1 MDEIR
6 QENEKTEDIIPSIQL
21 NNENENELEFI
32 IEVNTDL
39 NENNNELNE
48 VGVNENEN
56 QNSNDFI
63 NIIESQI
70 TIQNEEETQ
79 NEQPENNNYIEYN
92 NINSTPKQTTTNE
105 IEYTEISNQKSLAN
119 KETEIK
125 LQNKSYKQSHKSY
138 NSNSIKLPKPLTDR
152 TQSIKPNKQNPFK
165 TSTLN
170 ISDIPLPKF
179 NPKTNTKKP
188 SLQNNLSISIQQKK
202 SATPKPSPSSS
213 SFPSTS
219 STPTPIT
226 SSITF
231 EQSSFN
237 PTTPSVNQ
245 TELIPQHTQSEFIPP
260 FLEDPPAEPIT
271 TIDIA
276 IDPKEK
282 QKLERQIQK
291 VLKRGKIAQ
300 FDIDNFNI
308 QRQLGDGSYGVIFQI
323 QDKDSKLKYA
333 LKKIIAHDIEEVEIF
348 QHEFELVNSVNHPH
362 IMKIYGIC
370 TRILDLTTIAIY
382 VLMEMAVSDWDNEI
396 KKHINNKK
404 IYKERD
410 LLKIL
415 RQLVSALTFM
425 QKHKISHRDIKP
437 QNILV
442 FRQGVYKLA
451 DFGEAKEV
459 KISKQLNTLRGTELY
474 MSPILYEGL
483 KQNLDDVRHNSFKSD
498 VFSLGYCFIY
508 AACLNF
514 DIIYELREITDTQK
528 IESILNR
535 SLQGKFSDKFIT
547 LLCKMLNVD
556 EHDRF
561 DFIKLQ
567 EYLDE
572 NFLENNS
579 NDNDLM
585 SLQNA
590 LQCHKHSRS
599 HACVNSAHK

>member
-152 TQSIKPNKQNPFK
+152 TQPIKPNKQNPFK

-245 TELIPQHTQSEFIPP
+245 TVLIPQHQPQHTQSEFIPP
-260 FLEDPPAEPIT
+260 FLEDPPVEPIT

-308 QRQLGDGSYGVIFQI
+308 QRQLGDGSYGVISPAPFQ
-323 QDKDSKLKYA
+323 
-333 LKKIIAHDIEEVEIF
+333 
-348 QHEFELVNSVNHPH
+348 
-362 IMKIYGIC
+362 
-370 TRILDLTTIAIY
+370 TR
-382 VLMEMAVSDWDNEI
+382 
-396 KKHINNKK
+396 
-404 IYKERD
+404 
-410 LLKIL
+410 
-415 RQLVSALTFM
+415 
-425 QKHKISHRDIKP
+425 P
-437 QNILV
+437 
-442 FRQGVYKLA
+442 
-451 DFGEAKEV
+451 
-459 KISKQLNTLRGTELY
+459 
-474 MSPILYEGL
+474 
-483 KQNLDDVRHNSFKSD
+483 
-498 VFSLGYCFIY
+498 
-508 AACLNF
+508 
-514 DIIYELREITDTQK
+514 
-528 IESILNR
+528 
-535 SLQGKFSDKFIT
+535 
-547 LLCKMLNVD
+547 
-556 EHDRF
+556 
-561 DFIKLQ
+561 
-567 EYLDE
+567 
-572 NFLENNS
+572 
-579 NDNDLM
+579 
-585 SLQNA
+585 
-590 LQCHKHSRS
+590 
-599 HACVNSAHK
+599 